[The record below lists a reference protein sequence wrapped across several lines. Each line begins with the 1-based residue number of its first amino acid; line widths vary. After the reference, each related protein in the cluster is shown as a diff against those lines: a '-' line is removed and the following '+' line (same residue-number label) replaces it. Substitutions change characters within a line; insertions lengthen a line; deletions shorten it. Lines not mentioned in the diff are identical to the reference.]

1 MQVSTKRTRGRPKSF
16 TDQTDNTIVRSL
28 DRGMLI
34 LGALAEGD
42 GISLSELSERSGQSS
57 ATAYRVLTTLQSR
70 DIVEFEEHTQ
80 LWYIGAGAFRIGSVF
95 LNRTNILQRSRPVMQ
110 NLMRLIGETANL
122 GIERDDWVLFVSQV
136 ESSQTIRAFF
146 PPGTRNPMHASGI
159 GKTLLANFPYERVKK
174 IIAEQGL
181 ERFTDNTIT
190 DPDHLFQELDI
201 IKRKGYAVDDEERTE
216 GMRCIAAPIF
226 DAYGEPI
233 AGLSISGPTFRI
245 PQNAT
250 REIGNIVSESAREVT
265 KSLGGKVLLRG
276 EA

>member
-1 MQVSTKRTRGRPKSF
+1 MKVPAKRTRGRPKSF
-16 TDQTDNTIVRSL
+16 NDQTENTIVRSL

-34 LGALAEGD
+34 LGVLAERD
-42 GISLSELSERSGQSS
+42 GVSLSELSERSAQSS
-57 ATAYRVLTTLQSR
+57 ATVYRVLITLQSR
-70 DIVEFEEHTQ
+70 EIVEFEEHTQ
-80 LWYIGAGAFRIGSVF
+80 LWYIGAGAFRVGSVF

-159 GKTLLANFPYERVKK
+159 GKTLMANFPKDRVEK
-174 IIAEQGL
+174 IITEQGL

-190 DPDHLFQELDI
+190 DPDQLFAALEA
-201 IKRKGYAVDDEERTE
+201 IKRKGFAVDDEERTE

-226 DAYGEPI
+226 DAYGDPV

-250 REIGNIVSESAREVT
+250 NSIGKIVSESARAVT
-265 KSLGGKVLLRG
+265 KDLGGQVLLKP
-276 EA
+276 

>member
-1 MQVSTKRTRGRPKSF
+1 MPIPAKRTRGRPKSF
-16 TDQTDNTIVRSL
+16 NDQTDNTIVRSL

-34 LGALAEGD
+34 LGVLADSD
-42 GISLSELSERSGQSS
+42 GISLSELSERSEQSS
-57 ATAYRVLTTLQSR
+57 ATVYRALITLQSR
-70 DIVEFEEHTQ
+70 EIVEFEEHTQ

-122 GIERDDWVLFVSQV
+122 GIERNDWVLFVSQV

-159 GKTLLANFPYERVKK
+159 GKTLMANFSRERVQK
-174 IIAEQGL
+174 IITEQGL
-181 ERFTDNTIT
+181 ERFTDKTIT
-190 DPDHLFQELDI
+190 DPDQLFTELES
-201 IKRKGYAVDDEERTE
+201 IKRKGFAVDDEERTE

-226 DAYGEPI
+226 DAYGDPI

-245 PQNAT
+245 PQSAT
-250 REIGNIVSESAREVT
+250 NKIGEIVNDSALAVT
-265 KSLGGKVLLRG
+265 KDLGGQVLVKP
-276 EA
+276 

>member
-1 MQVSTKRTRGRPKSF
+1 MQTPVKKTRGRPKSF
-16 TDQTDNTIVRSL
+16 NDQTDATIVRSL

-42 GISLSELSERSGQSS
+42 GISLSELSARSCQSP
-57 ATAYRVLTTLQSR
+57 ATTYRALITLQSSE
-70 DIVEFEEHTQ
+70 IVEFEDHTQ
-80 LWYIGAGAFRIGSVF
+80 LWFIGAGAFRIGSVF
-95 LNRTNILQRSRPVMQ
+95 LNRTNVLQRSRPVMQ
-110 NLMRLIGETANL
+110 KLMRLIGETANL
-122 GIERDDWVLFVSQV
+122 GIERNDWVLFVSQV

-159 GKTLLANFPYERVKK
+159 GKTLMANFPRDRVEK
-174 IIAEQGL
+174 IISDQGL
-181 ERFTDNTIT
+181 ERFTDSTIT
-190 DPDHLFQELDI
+190 DPDNLFRALEL

-250 REIGNIVSESAREVT
+250 HEIGEIVSRSAYEVT
-265 KSLGGKVLLRG
+265 RMLGGKVLSK
-276 EA
+276 A

>member
-1 MQVSTKRTRGRPKSF
+1 MQAPVKRTRGRPKSF
-16 TDQTDNTIVRSL
+16 NDQTDNTIVRSL

-34 LGALAEGD
+34 LGFLAESD
-42 GISLSELSERSGQSS
+42 GISLSELSERSEQSS
-57 ATAYRVLTTLQSR
+57 ATVYRALITLQSR
-70 DIVEFEEHTQ
+70 EIVEFEENTQ

-122 GIERDDWVLFVSQV
+122 GIERNDWVLFVSQV

-159 GKTLLANFPYERVKK
+159 GKTLMANFPRERVQK
-174 IIAEQGL
+174 IIKEQGL
-181 ERFTDNTIT
+181 ERFTDKTIT
-190 DPDHLFQELDI
+190 DPDQLFTELEA
-201 IKRKGYAVDDEERTE
+201 IKRKGFAVDDEERTE

-226 DAYGEPI
+226 DAYGDPI

-250 REIGNIVSESAREVT
+250 SKIGEIVSDSARAVT
-265 KSLGGKVLLRG
+265 KDLGGQILVKN
-276 EA
+276 

>member
-1 MQVSTKRTRGRPKSF
+1 MQIPTKRTRGRPKSF
-16 TDQTDNTIVRSL
+16 NDQTDNTIVRSL
-28 DRGMLI
+28 DRGMLV
-34 LGALAEGD
+34 LGVLAERD
-42 GISLSELSERSGQSS
+42 GISLSELSERSAQSS
-57 ATAYRVLTTLQSR
+57 ATVYRVLITLQSR
-70 DIVEFEEHTQ
+70 EIVEFEEHTQ

-122 GIERDDWVLFVSQV
+122 GIERNDWVLFVSQV

-159 GKTLLANFPYERVKK
+159 GKTLMANFSKDRVQK
-174 IIAEQGL
+174 IITEQGL
-181 ERFTDNTIT
+181 ERFTDKTIT
-190 DPDHLFQELDI
+190 DPDHLFSELES
-201 IKRKGYAVDDEERTE
+201 IKRKGFAVDDEERTE

-226 DAYGEPI
+226 DAYGDPI

-250 REIGNIVSESAREVT
+250 TKIGEIVSESAQAVT
-265 KSLGGKVLLRG
+265 KDLGGQVLVKS
-276 EA
+276 

>member
-1 MQVSTKRTRGRPKSF
+1 MQNNTKRTRGRPKSF
-16 TDQTDNTIVRSL
+16 NDQTDNTIVRSL

-34 LGALAEGD
+34 LSVLAERD
-42 GISLSELSERSGQSS
+42 GISLSELSERSEQSS
-57 ATAYRVLTTLQSR
+57 ATVYRALITLQSR
-70 DIVEFEEHTQ
+70 EIVEFEEHTQ
-80 LWYIGAGAFRIGSVF
+80 LWYIGAGAFRVGSVF

-110 NLMRLIGETANL
+110 NLMRMIGETANL

-159 GKTLLANFPYERVKK
+159 GKTLMANFPKDRVEK

-181 ERFTDNTIT
+181 ERFTDKTIT
-190 DPDHLFQELDI
+190 DPDHLFAELVL
-201 IKRKGYAVDDEERTE
+201 IKRKGFAVDDEERTE
-216 GMRCIAAPIF
+216 GMRCIAAPIY
-226 DAYGEPI
+226 DAYGDPV

-250 REIGNIVSESAREVT
+250 NKIGEIVSESARAVT
-265 KSLGGKVLLRG
+265 KDLGGQVLVKT
-276 EA
+276 

>member
-1 MQVSTKRTRGRPKSF
+1 MQAPIKRTRGRPKSF
-16 TDQTDNTIVRSL
+16 NDQTDATIVRSL
-28 DRGMLI
+28 DRGMLL

-42 GISLSELSERSGQSS
+42 GISLSELSERADQSA
-57 ATAYRVLTTLQSR
+57 ATTYRALITLQSR
-70 DIVEFEEHTQ
+70 EIVEFEEHTQ

-159 GKTLLANFPYERVKK
+159 GKTLLANFPKDRVHK
-174 IIAEQGL
+174 IITEQGL
-181 ERFTDNTIT
+181 ERFTDSTIT
-190 DPDHLFQELDI
+190 EPDELFKELET

-216 GMRCIAAPIF
+216 GMRCIASPIF
-226 DAYGEPI
+226 DAYGDPI

-250 REIGNIVSESAREVT
+250 NEIGEIVSDFAREVT
-265 KSLGGKVLLRG
+265 RQLGGQVLMT
-276 EA
+276 E

>member
-1 MQVSTKRTRGRPKSF
+1 MKVPAKRTRGRPKSF
-16 TDQTDNTIVRSL
+16 NDQTENTIVRSL

-34 LGALAEGD
+34 LGVLAERD
-42 GISLSELSERSGQSS
+42 GVSLSELSERSAQSS
-57 ATAYRVLTTLQSR
+57 ATVYRVLITLQSR
-70 DIVEFEEHTQ
+70 EIVEFEDHTQ

-159 GKTLLANFPYERVKK
+159 GKTLMANFPKDRVEK
-174 IIAEQGL
+174 IITEQGL

-190 DPDHLFQELDI
+190 DPDQLFAALEA
-201 IKRKGYAVDDEERTE
+201 IKRKGFAVDDEERTE

-226 DAYGEPI
+226 DAYGDPV

-250 REIGNIVSESAREVT
+250 NGIGKIVSESARAVT
-265 KSLGGKVLLRG
+265 KDLGGQVLLKP
-276 EA
+276 

>member
-1 MQVSTKRTRGRPKSF
+1 MPIAAKRTRGRPKSF
-16 TDQTDNTIVRSL
+16 NDQTDNTIVRSL

-34 LGALAEGD
+34 LGVLAESD
-42 GISLSELSERSGQSS
+42 GISLSELSERSEQSS
-57 ATAYRVLTTLQSR
+57 ATVYRALITPQSR
-70 DIVEFEEHTQ
+70 EIVEFEENTQ

-122 GIERDDWVLFVSQV
+122 GIERNDWVLFVSQV

-159 GKTLLANFPYERVKK
+159 GKTLMANFPRERVQK
-174 IIAEQGL
+174 IIKEQGL
-181 ERFTDNTIT
+181 ERFTDKTIT
-190 DPDHLFQELDI
+190 DPDQLFTELEA
-201 IKRKGYAVDDEERTE
+201 IKRKGFAVDDEERTE

-226 DAYGEPI
+226 DAYGDPI

-250 REIGNIVSESAREVT
+250 NKIGKIVSDSARAVT
-265 KSLGGKVLLRG
+265 KDLGGQVLVKS
-276 EA
+276 

>member
-1 MQVSTKRTRGRPKSF
+1 MQPPIKRTRGRPKSF
-16 TDQTDNTIVRSL
+16 NDQTDATIVRSL
-28 DRGMLI
+28 DRGMLL

-42 GISLSELSERSGQSS
+42 GISLSELSERADQSA
-57 ATAYRVLTTLQSR
+57 ATTYRALITLQSR
-70 DIVEFEEHTQ
+70 EIVEFEEHTQ
-80 LWYIGAGAFRIGSVF
+80 LWYVGAGAFRIGSAF

-110 NLMRLIGETANL
+110 KLMRLIGETANL

-159 GKTLLANFPYERVKK
+159 GKTLLANFPKDRVQK

-181 ERFTDNTIT
+181 ERFTDSTIT
-190 DPDHLFQELDI
+190 DPDHLFKELGT
-201 IKRKGYAVDDEERTE
+201 IKSKGYAVDDEERTE

-250 REIGNIVSESAREVT
+250 NEIGEIVSDFAREVT
-265 KSLGGKVLLRG
+265 RQLGGQVFPS
-276 EA
+276 E

>member
-1 MQVSTKRTRGRPKSF
+1 MQIPAKRSRGRPKSF
-16 TDQTDNTIVRSL
+16 NDQTDNTIVRSL
-28 DRGMLI
+28 DRGMLV
-34 LGALAEGD
+34 LGVLAERD
-42 GISLSELSERSGQSS
+42 GVSLSELSERSEQSS
-57 ATAYRVLTTLQSR
+57 ATVYRVLITLQSR
-70 DIVEFEEHTQ
+70 EIVEFEEHTQ

-122 GIERDDWVLFVSQV
+122 GIERNDWVLFVSQV

-159 GKTLLANFPYERVKK
+159 GKTLMANFSKDRVQK
-174 IIAEQGL
+174 IITEQGL
-181 ERFTDNTIT
+181 ERFTDKTIT
-190 DPDHLFQELDI
+190 DPDHLFSELES
-201 IKRKGYAVDDEERTE
+201 IKRKGFAVDDEERTE

-226 DAYGEPI
+226 DAYGDPI

-250 REIGNIVSESAREVT
+250 TKIGEIVSESAQAVT
-265 KSLGGKVLLRG
+265 KDLGGQVLVNS
-276 EA
+276 